1 MTTMRILRR
10 PETRTKTGLCD
21 ATIDQKEA
29 RGEFPQ
35 RVRLGT
41 GRAIGWLEHEID
53 AWISD
58 RVVERNE
65 RREAGTQSAIGPE
78 GQHVNE

>member
-1 MTTMRILRR
+1 MRILRR
-10 PETRTKTGLCD
+10 PEARAKTGLCD

-35 RVRLGT
+35 RVRLGA
-41 GRAIGWLEHEID
+41 GRAIGWLEHEVE

-58 RVVERNE
+58 RVAERNE
-65 RREAGTQSAIGPE
+65 RNGGAG
-78 GQHVNE
+78 V